1 MLWEC
6 IWAILEQYIYDFD
19 VDFSVNSKIYML
31 DSIEKNKDNS
41 IDWLIWYDCAQS
53 ETKVD

>member
-6 IWAILEQYIYDFD
+6 IWAILDQYIYDFD
-19 VDFSVNSKIYML
+19 VDFSVNSNIYML
-31 DSIEKNKDNS
+31 DSIEKNKENS

-53 ETKVD
+53 ETKVY